1 MSEQGAAAGN
11 VVRPEGYRTCRTELA
26 GWPVEI
32 TSYQAG
38 RVFRST
44 IANLEP
50 GATIARAEA
59 ESREE
64 AERIA
69 IGKATER
76 LARTRTF

>member
-1 MSEQGAAAGN
+1 MSEQGAAAAS
-11 VVRPEGYRTCRTELA
+11 VVRAEGYRTRRAELG

-32 TSYQAG
+32 TSYQVG
-38 RVFRST
+38 RIFRST
-44 IANLEP
+44 IANVEP

-69 IGKATER
+69 IGRATER

>member
-1 MSEQGAAAGN
+1 MGGSAEAGT
-11 VVRPEGYRTCRTELA
+11 VRVEDYRVRRAELA

-32 TSYQAG
+32 TSYRAG
-38 RVFRST
+38 PTWRCT

-50 GATIARAEA
+50 GATVARAEGG
-59 ESREE
+59 SRDE
-64 AERIA
+64 AEQLA